1 MNIRTHIA
9 TKGLKTMIEGN
20 YGLPVV
26 LISPTG
32 STIST
37 DENGNTLKGQVL
49 YDHDSLDP
57 ETGDLMSTQ
66 ELRVTL
72 RKTALSRV
80 PIAGET
86 WKVSI
91 PLDPS
96 EPDAMTTYIMNE
108 DESPVDGQSAGFIT
122 LKPKNVDQS

>member
-1 MNIRTHIA
+1 MNIREHLA
-9 TKGLKTMIEGN
+9 TKGLKRMIEGN

-26 LISPTG
+26 LITPDGT
-32 STIST
+32 TIST
-37 DENGNTLKGQVL
+37 DEDGNTLKGQVL

-57 ETGDLMSTQ
+57 ETGDLMSTK
-66 ELRVTL
+66 EIRVTL
-72 RKTALSRV
+72 RKTALSQIPV
-80 PIAGET
+80 AGET

-91 PLDPS
+91 PDDPS
-96 EPDAMTTYIMNE
+96 DTDTLTTYLMNP

>member
-1 MNIRTHIA
+1 
-9 TKGLKTMIEGN
+9 MIEGN

-26 LISPTG
+26 LITPDGT
-32 STIST
+32 TIST
-37 DENGNTLKGQVL
+37 DEDGNTLKGQVL

-57 ETGDLMSTQ
+57 ETGDLMSTK
-66 ELRVTL
+66 EIRVTL
-72 RKTALSRV
+72 RKTALSQIPV
-80 PIAGET
+80 AGET

-91 PLDPS
+91 PDDPS
-96 EPDAMTTYIMNE
+96 GQDAMTTYLMNP